1 MPVFFF
7 LLKLKKGHCK
17 QPQNLSAT
25 KGKEDNASY
34 EHACNFNLVQRYI
47 HSRTIPEHL
56 PTHFHLL
63 RTVVNT
69 LIYTFY

>member
-7 LLKLKKGHCK
+7 IKIKKVGIVSNLKTYQQRRAKKTM
-17 QPQNLSAT
+17 PLMSM
-25 KGKEDNASY
+25 
-34 EHACNFNLVQRYI
+34 LVQRYI